1 MKPAAFDYHAPTS
14 LEHALE
20 LLATLGGEARALAG
34 GQSLV
39 PAMNLRLATPT
50 ALVDLNG
57 IAGYGGATVE
67 DGDLVIQM
75 LVRHRDLEHVVP
87 NDPLGRL
94 LAATARLV
102 GHLPIRMRGTF
113 AGSLAHADPAAEW
126 CALALALDAVIVAR
140 SRDGARSLPAA
151 EFFDGPFTTA
161 LDPGE
166 VITSVRL
173 PLLGRAGAAIIERSQ
188 TAGDF
193 ATIVAVVAL
202 EIENDSISDARLSL
216 GGAEGR
222 PVRAR
227 AAEAAL
233 VGAAADP
240 DAFDAAAFA
249 AAEGVDAVSDAV
261 CSGDYR
267 RRLVQV
273 LTRRA
278 LDEARAQAVA

>member
-1 MKPAAFDYHAPTS
+1 MKPAPFEYHAPTS
-14 LEHALE
+14 LDHALD
-20 LLATLGGEARALAG
+20 LLATLPGDARALAG

-57 IAGYGGATVE
+57 ISGCGGVAVE
-67 DGDLVIQM
+67 DGELVVGM
-75 LVRHRDLEHVVP
+75 LARHRDLERVVP
-87 NDPLGRL
+87 DDPLGRL

-126 CALALALDAVIVAR
+126 CALALALDATIVAR
-140 SRDGARSLPAA
+140 SRDGHRSLSAD
-151 EFFDGPFTTA
+151 EFFDGPFTTTLEPA
-161 LDPGE
+161 E
-166 VITSVRL
+166 VISSVRL
-173 PLLGRAGAAIIERSQ
+173 PLLRRAGAAIIERSQ

-222 PVRAR
+222 PVRAS

-233 VGAAADP
+233 VGAPADP
-240 DAFDAAAFA
+240 DAFDAAALT

-267 RRLVQV
+267 RQLVQV

-278 LDEARAQAVA
+278 LDLARAEAAA

>member
-1 MKPAAFDYHAPTS
+1 MKPAAFEYHAPSS
-14 LEHALE
+14 LEQALE
-20 LLATLGGEARALAG
+20 LLATLPDEPRALAG

-57 IAGYGGATVE
+57 IAGCGGVTAE
-67 DGDLVIQM
+67 NGELVVGM
-75 LVRHRDLEHVVP
+75 LARHRDLEHVLP
-87 NDPLGRL
+87 DDPLGRL

-102 GHLPIRMRGTF
+102 GHLPIRIRGTF

-126 CALALALDAVIVAR
+126 CALALALDAVIEAR
-140 SRDGARSLPAA
+140 SSGGERSLPAA
-151 EFFDGPFTTA
+151 EFFDGPFSTA
-161 LDPGE
+161 LNPDE
-166 VITSVRL
+166 LITSVRL
-173 PLLGRAGAAIIERSQ
+173 PLLRHAGAAIAERSQ

-193 ATIVAVVAL
+193 ATVVAVGVL
-202 EIENDSISDARLSL
+202 VIEDGSISEARLGL

-233 VGAAADP
+233 VGAPPDP
-240 DAFDAAAFA
+240 DALDAAALR
-249 AAEGVDAVSDAV
+249 AAEEVDAVSDAV

-273 LTRRA
+273 LSRRV
-278 LDEARAQAVA
+278 LDEARAQVVA